1 MLGIYGESLL
11 IEFKK
16 LLVSKIKEL
25 REERNITQQDFAKLA
40 RVSRQTIYYLERGTS
55 NPSLALSLK
64 IAEILKKSVEEIFY
78 SEPVIREVMG
88 DKTLDEMDQ
97 IADNTGIN
105 INRIMN
111 LRKIN
116 DEQLSEMYTEEE
128 LVKVSSALGIKFED
142 LFTKD
147 F

>member
-1 MLGIYGESLL
+1 M
-11 IEFKK
+11 EFKK
-16 LLVSKIKEL
+16 RLISKIKQL
-25 REERNITQQDFAKLA
+25 REIQNLSQQDFAKLA

-78 SEPVIREVMG
+78 SEPVIREFMG
-88 DKTLDEMDQ
+88 DKTLDEMDE
-97 IADNTGIN
+97 IADITGIN
-105 INRIMN
+105 IDRIMN

-128 LVKVSSALGIKFED
+128 LVKVSEALGIKFKD